1 MSKQSVFTMKIESEL
16 RADFIAESEAIHRPA
31 SQVVRELMREFI
43 DRQQQARK
51 YETFLQDKV
60 NAGRESM
67 NAGQGRNNDEVE
79 AEFAALRAN
88 TANRP

>member
-1 MSKQSVFTMKIESEL
+1 MKIDSEL

-43 DRQQQARK
+43 ERQKKARE
-51 YETFLQDKV
+51 YDEYLQDKV
-60 NAGRESM
+60 NAGRKSM
-67 NAGQGRNNDEVE
+67 NAGDGCDNHEIE

-88 TANRP
+88 AANRS